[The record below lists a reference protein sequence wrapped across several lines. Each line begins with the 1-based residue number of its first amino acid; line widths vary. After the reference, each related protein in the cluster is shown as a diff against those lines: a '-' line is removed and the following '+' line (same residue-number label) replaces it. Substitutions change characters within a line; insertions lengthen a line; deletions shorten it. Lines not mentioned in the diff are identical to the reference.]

1 MAYNY
6 VDSSFEQVL
15 KELQKFG
22 AKYPPRSTQNFA
34 PPSTWKS
41 QNDFETWQ
49 FDVLGHMEAVHIST
63 IVNDIQRSRKDGR
76 VFQNKESAENRVK
89 GVGEDNYFVFE
100 SGVPGVG
107 GVAPIVWEEV
117 HMTRAQ
123 TAQFLM
129 MGQWVISSE
138 STWAP
143 ARALAYQHGHRL
155 LPEVLGLWEA
165 SYGLKKTADNMKYI
179 IEMFSRRKS
188 SSETMAEFCTS
199 KRNLANKL
207 RPTLLDSDASYRT
220 GLEAAILQLLPE
232 QYNEIVVRLIQN
244 PPESTEKIIHELIEK
259 ERISGEQKGETQG
272 RVFTARAASK
282 KRAFP
287 EMSSAQGSVEKEKN
301 KKIAQLEA
309 KLSEAK
315 KSKSDQSVKM
325 SELADVLSKFAKG
338 GGGCPEIPQSFFRN
352 NPAVPQLWKGRTHIP
367 QLLVETP
374 WAQPER
380 W

>member
-1 MAYNY
+1 
-6 VDSSFEQVL
+6 
-15 KELQKFG
+15 
-22 AKYPPRSTQNFA
+22 
-34 PPSTWKS
+34 
-41 QNDFETWQ
+41 
-49 FDVLGHMEAVHIST
+49 
-63 IVNDIQRSRKDGR
+63 
-76 VFQNKESAENRVK
+76 
-89 GVGEDNYFVFE
+89 
-100 SGVPGVG
+100 
-107 GVAPIVWEEV
+107 
-117 HMTRAQ
+117 MTRAQ

-338 GGGCPEIPQSFFRN
+338 GGVAPKYP
-352 NPAVPQLWKGRTHIP
+352 NPSSGTTPRCHNCGKVGHISPNCWSKPHGPSQKGGKSTKGGGKGGKP
-367 QLLVETP
+367 GGKGGKSGKKP
-374 WAQPER
+374 AA
-380 W
+380 